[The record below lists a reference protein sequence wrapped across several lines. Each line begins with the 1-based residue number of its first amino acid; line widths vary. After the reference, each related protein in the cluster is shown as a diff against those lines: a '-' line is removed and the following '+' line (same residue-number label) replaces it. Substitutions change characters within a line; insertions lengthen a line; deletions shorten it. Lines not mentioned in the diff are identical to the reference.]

1 MWCAGSCEDPGWAAR
16 GTVGGE
22 EEPLRL
28 ATLLH
33 QMESLPKG
41 SRAATHAKWSNKQA
55 FLLAASTAA
64 QRRVAYSCRQGCD
77 LLSSKVRYFTL
88 GLNITERGF
97 SSLRFT
103 NPGFAVEFLRA
114 GVEFLRAGGGTAINI
129 LAAGF
134 VGFCLLL
141 GVVPLVAVIFH
152 GQTANGSIIAY
163 MPVAILF
170 IFGLFFIYPRA
181 SENSAVACASTQH
194 TANAVHNVATRA
206 QLAIELWRMMAARNY
221 E

>member
-1 MWCAGSCEDPGWAAR
+1 MVDERAQAAHR
-16 GTVGGE
+16 
-22 EEPLRL
+22 
-28 ATLLH
+28 
-33 QMESLPKG
+33 
-41 SRAATHAKWSNKQA
+41 
-55 FLLAASTAA
+55 
-64 QRRVAYSCRQGCD
+64 
-77 LLSSKVRYFTL
+77 SS
-88 GLNITERGF
+88 
-97 SSLRFT
+97 
-103 NPGFAVEFLRA
+103 FAVELLRA
-114 GVEFLRAGGGTAINI
+114 AERHPTAVNI

-181 SENSAVACASTQH
+181 SENSAVACASTPH